1 VLSGKKKKR
10 EDKMIGN
17 GSKKLVD
24 WTQRKSWYIL
34 NESTKGDWD
43 GEYTYIDYKDST
55 VIDYVIV
62 NKRKPKRICDRR

>member
-1 VLSGKKKKR
+1 
-10 EDKMIGN
+10 MIGN
-17 GSKKLVD
+17 GGKKLVD
-24 WTQRKSWYIL
+24 WTQRKGWYIL